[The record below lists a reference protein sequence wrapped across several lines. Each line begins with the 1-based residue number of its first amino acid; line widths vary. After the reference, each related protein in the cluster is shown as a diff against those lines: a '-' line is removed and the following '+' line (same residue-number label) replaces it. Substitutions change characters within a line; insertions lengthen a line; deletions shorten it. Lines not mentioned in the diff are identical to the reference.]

1 MMSEKQ
7 TSGGDYILWDSMQE
21 VISEIVYGGRVT
33 DEVDR
38 RTLKTILKIYIANEV
53 MDEGYLYYGSCY
65 SPLGRSGCDLEIIKG
80 EIRGMPDFDQPEIF
94 GMTQI
99 ADMNFSIQES
109 HKLLNLL
116 LQIQPKTI
124 DIKQSESGDD

>member
-7 TSGGDYILWDSMQE
+7 TSGGEYILWDSMQE

-38 RTLKTILKIYIANEV
+38 RTLKTILRIYISNEV
-53 MDEGYLYYGSCY
+53 MDEGYMYYGSCY

-80 EIRGMPDFDQPEIF
+80 EIMGMPDIDQPEIF

-99 ADMNFSIQES
+99 ADMNFSI
-109 HKLLNLL
+109 
-116 LQIQPKTI
+116 
-124 DIKQSESGDD
+124 